1 MNCESATG
9 IPTQEAHPMRRLW
22 VFLSG
27 LWAMVAL
34 PQGEWVASGSGE
46 TRTQTIAV
54 LDERAKPVTHTALV
68 VVGAGEPSTYWRNTQ
83 WELQPNRT
91 YASGRPSAMC
101 SARRATRARRLFAS
115 GTGSGAAR

>member
-1 MNCESATG
+1 MNCEDATG
-9 IPTQEAHPMRRLW
+9 IPTEEAHPMRWLW

-68 VVGAGEPSTYWRNTQ
+68 VVGAGEQSTYWRNTQ
-83 WELQPNRT
+83 WELQPNR
-91 YASGRPSAMC
+91 A
-101 SARRATRARRLFAS
+101 
-115 GTGSGAAR
+115 